1 MQCMHAR
8 LTNEC
13 MPACSTNVC
22 LRAYRLN
29 YAAALRDVESDNG
42 PFNAII
48 AMTAVQSAGLRVE
61 RNYGTWLLEKLLSK
75 KSTSFN
81 IGEGTLGLS

>member
-1 MQCMHAR
+1 MR
-8 LTNEC
+8 
-13 MPACSTNVC
+13 STNAC
-22 LRAYRLN
+22 LRACRLN

-42 PFNAII
+42 PFNAMI